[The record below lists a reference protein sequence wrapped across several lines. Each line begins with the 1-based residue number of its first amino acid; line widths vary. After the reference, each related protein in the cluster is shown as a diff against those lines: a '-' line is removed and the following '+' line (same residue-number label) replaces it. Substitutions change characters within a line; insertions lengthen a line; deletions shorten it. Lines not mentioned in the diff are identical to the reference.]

1 MDRIIGEIIPFFG
14 LGIPP
19 GFAPCDGES
28 HNTIVTP
35 DLRGCMIVGSGEEFA
50 NMRKYGSSSNF
61 SHTISTDNHTLTIP
75 QMPAHHHRFE
85 CRNITDNGG
94 SNGAGGGSNANDH
107 NAHYNTDDTG
117 GGQPH
122 NHGSKTID
130 TTPPMM
136 GIRYCCFVGGN
147 YKYTDKK

>member
-28 HNTIVTP
+28 HNTIITP

-61 SHTISTDNHTLTIP
+61 SHTISTDDHVLTIP
-75 QMPAHHHRFE
+75 QMPAHSHSYERTMGDTHDGE
-85 CRNITDNGG
+85 
-94 SNGAGGGSNANDH
+94 SNHEAANDSWRE
-107 NAHYNTDDTG
+107 TPTSTVGDDK
-117 GGQPH
+117 PH